1 MKSTFILAAIAASLL
16 LLGCPT
22 DPPEPPDGLNPR
34 DFTWVRDSIG
44 DGNATFDPIGLYGSS
59 PTNVYLVNELGYMSG
74 GAKLWRFNGH
84 TWTDISQVYF
94 DAYNSIGLLGNPW
107 KPQAIHG
114 FGATDIWVVGG
125 RDTSLEGSG
134 PYKQGF
140 VLRYLN
146 GTWGVT
152 EIPNSH
158 LLVSIWGSSPTNVLV
173 GEFEGGLY
181 HYNGQIWTNV
191 SNDDSVSK
199 AHIVGVSPDEAYV
212 GGLTLRQG
220 RLFIFLYR
228 WDGQTL
234 TQLDMT
240 EATFGANTFD
250 VPLAWHAGS
259 LVSNG
264 FNYQRVV
271 RRTGTGTWETMY
283 ASTSGQI
290 YFVTSFGSSDLVAVG
305 GSTGEVVNH
314 YNGKD
319 WYRIP
324 SLNRTDVYYYRAY
337 QVGDQLF
344 LLGIPRGPNFTA
356 YITRGIPK

>member
-44 DGNATFDPIGLYGSS
+44 DGIATFSPVSLYGSS
-59 PTNVYLVNELGYMSG
+59 PTNVYLVNTSG
-74 GAKLWRFNGH
+74 STWGEYKLWRFNGQ

-94 DAYNSIGLLGNPW
+94 DAYNSMGQLGFPW
-107 KPQAIHG
+107 APQAIHG
-114 FGATDIWVVGG
+114 FGPNDIWVVGG

-158 LLVSIWGSSPTNVLV
+158 LLVSIWGNSPTNVLV

-181 HYNGQIWTNV
+181 HYNGQNWTNV

-199 AHIVGVSPDEAYV
+199 ASILGVSPTEAYV
-212 GGLTLRQG
+212 GGVTLRQG
-220 RLFIFLYR
+220 RLYIFLYQ
-228 WDGQTL
+228 WDGTSL
-234 TQLDMT
+234 AQLDMT
-240 EATFGANTFD
+240 ETTFATETFTEYFSWYKGA
-250 VPLAWHAGS
+250 
-259 LVSNG
+259 LVSAARG
-264 FNYQRVV
+264 KVV
-271 RRTGTGTWETMY
+271 RRTPAGTWETLY
-283 ASTSGQI
+283 STSPSTFTVTAVYGQNDLI
-290 YFVTSFGSSDLVAVG
+290 SIGSFN
-305 GSTGEVVNH
+305 TGELVMH

-324 SLNRTDVYYYRAY
+324 SLNRTDLYYIRAY
-337 QVGDQLF
+337 QVGDQVF
-344 LLGIPRGPNFTA
+344 MTGTPRGFA
-356 YITRGIPK
+356 QKAFITRGIPK

>member
-1 MKSTFILAAIAASLL
+1 MNSTLSLVAIAASIIF
-16 LLGCPT
+16 LGCPT

-44 DGNATFDPIGLYGSS
+44 DGNATFVPLGLYGSS
-59 PTNVYLVNELGYMSG
+59 HTNVYFVNPDGDLWGN
-74 GAKLWRFNGH
+74 KLWRFNGQ
-84 TWTDISQVYF
+84 TWTDISQAF
-94 DAYNSIGLLGNPW
+94 ADAYNSKGLLAFPW
-107 KPQAIHG
+107 APQAIHG
-114 FGATDIWVVGG
+114 FGPNDIWVVGG

-158 LLVSIWGSSPTNVLV
+158 LLVSIWGSSPSNVLV

-181 HYNGQIWTNV
+181 HFNGQNWTNV

-199 AHIVGVSPDEAYV
+199 AHIVGVSPNEAYV

-220 RLFIFLYR
+220 RLFIFLYK

-234 TQLDMT
+234 TQLEMT
-240 EATFGANTFD
+240 EATSGANTFD
-250 VPLAWHAGS
+250 VSLAWHAGT
-259 LVSNG
+259 LVSRAVD
-264 FNYQRVV
+264 RVV

-283 ASTSGQI
+283 ASSSGQVLFLTT
-290 YFVTSFGSSDLVAVG
+290 YGSSDLVAVG
-305 GSTGEVVNH
+305 GSAGELVLH
-314 YNGKD
+314 FNGKD

-324 SLNRTDVYYYRAY
+324 SLNRTDLYYYRAY
-337 QVGDQLF
+337 QVGDHLF
-344 LLGIPRGPNFTA
+344 MLGIPRGFNLKA